1 MTFLLIIPAWILLM
15 SLVAGLCMAA
25 RTGDDELLDEIAL
38 AERSAWRGSGSTPAV
53 AIVARPGTRA
63 PASRAGTPA
72 GERTGVGVAA

>member
-25 RTGDDELLDEIAL
+25 RTGDEELRDEIAL
-38 AERSAWRGSGSTPAV
+38 AEQSPWRAGGANPAV

-63 PASRAGTPA
+63 PASRKGTP
-72 GERTGVGVAA
+72 GRPGVGVAA